1 MAFQNLKMVYKVLA
15 TLLVMAALA
24 VGLTANGLLQLDR
37 LDRRYTSLL
46 EQDSTVAIQIART
59 TSLLNEIGRL
69 VYMMIVEEDVSKM
82 RRLTDAVDK
91 QAATLKER
99 INLAAKAQPVLADEM
114 RREMEDFEALLALG
128 HEAERI
134 ALTNDDARAKLFM
147 EERFNPKF
155 QALLDKLRS
164 LIDQT
169 NTTME
174 RSSEEATQT
183 FHTARLWTLIIA
195 VAGLAGCFGL
205 GIVLTRRTVSEPIRQ
220 LTEAMRSLAGGKL
233 DQTVTGQE
241 RGDEIGGMA
250 NALQIFKD
258 GLIQAE
264 RLSREQAAEQA
275 TKLRRAE
282 TIDRLIRGF
291 EDSAAAALRT
301 VSSAASELDATAQSM
316 AAMAR
321 QTNSQA
327 SVVAAAAE
335 QTSANVQT
343 VATAAEEMAASIRE
357 IGDQVTRSTHIAG
370 QAVDE
375 AARTT
380 GTVRGLAEAAQR
392 IGDVVK
398 LITDIASQ
406 TNLLAL
412 NATIEAARAGEAGK
426 GFAVVASEVK
436 SLATQTGKATEEI
449 AIQITAIQEAT
460 QGAVQAIDG
469 ISGTINQ
476 VNDISTGIAAAIEE
490 QGAATAEISRSVQ
503 QAASG
508 TQEVS
513 GSITQVTETARET
526 GAAST
531 QVLGAAGELARQSET
546 LRQEVETFLSAIK
559 AA

>member
-15 TLLVMAALA
+15 TLLLMAALA
-24 VGLTANGLLQLDR
+24 IGLTANGLFQLDR

-46 EQDSTVAIQIART
+46 DQDATAATLMART
-59 TSLLNEIGRL
+59 TSSLNEIGRL
-69 VYMMIVEEDVSKM
+69 VYMMIAEEDVAKM
-82 RRLTDAVDK
+82 QRLMEAIDK
-91 QAATLKER
+91 QAGTFKER
-99 INLAAKAQPVLADEM
+99 IDSTAKAQPALSDEM
-114 RREMEDFEALLALG
+114 RREAEDFEALMG
-128 HEAERI
+128 IGREAERI
-134 ALTNDDARAKLFM
+134 ALTNDNAQANRFM
-147 EERFNPKF
+147 EERFNPRF

-164 LIDQT
+164 LIDRT
-169 NTTME
+169 NTAME
-174 RSSEEATQT
+174 RSSEEATAT

-195 VAGLAGCFGL
+195 AAGLTGCFGL
-205 GIVLTRRTVSEPIRQ
+205 GIVMTRRTVSEPIRH

-233 DQTVTGQE
+233 DQAVTGQE

-250 NALQIFKD
+250 KALQVFKD
-258 GLIQAE
+258 GLIKAD

-275 TKLRRAE
+275 AKQRRAE

-327 SVVAAAAE
+327 SVVAAAAG

-357 IGDQVTRSTHIAG
+357 IGDQVARSTRIAG

-380 GTVRGLAEAAQR
+380 GTVRGLADAAQR

-436 SLATQTGKATEEI
+436 SLATQTGKATEDI
-449 AIQITAIQEAT
+449 SNQITAIQEAT
-460 QGAVQAIDG
+460 KGAVQAIDG

-490 QGAATAEISRSVQ
+490 QGAATAEISRSIH
-503 QAASG
+503 QAAAG

-513 GSITQVTETARET
+513 GNIIQVTETAQET

-531 QVLGAAGELARQSET
+531 QVLSAAGELARQSET
-546 LRQEVETFLSAIK
+546 LRREVETFLSAIK

>member
-1 MAFQNLKMVYKVLA
+1 MAFQNLKMVHKVLA

-46 EQDSTVAIQIART
+46 EQDATAATLLART
-59 TSLLNEIGRL
+59 TSSLNEIGRL
-69 VYMMIVEEDVSKM
+69 VYRMVAEDDVVKM
-82 RRLTDAVDK
+82 RGLMDAIDK
-91 QAATLKER
+91 QAETFKER
-99 INLAAKAQPVLADEM
+99 LDRTARAQPALAAGM
-114 RREMEDFEALLALG
+114 RRETENFEALMVLAR
-128 HEAERI
+128 EAERI
-134 ALTNDDARAKLFM
+134 ALANDDAQANRYM
-147 EERFNPKF
+147 EERFNPTF
-155 QALLDKLRS
+155 QTLLDRLRS
-164 LIDQT
+164 LIDET
-169 NTTME
+169 NATME
-174 RSSEEATQT
+174 RSSQEATDT
-183 FHTARLWTLIIA
+183 FRTARLWTLIVA

-205 GIVLTRRTVSEPIRQ
+205 GYAMTRRTVSEPIRQ

-233 DQTVTGQE
+233 DQAVTGQE

-250 NALQIFKD
+250 QALQIFKD
-258 GLIQAE
+258 GLIEAD
-264 RLSREQAAEQA
+264 RLAREQAAEQA
-275 TKLRRAE
+275 TKQKRAE

-327 SVVAAAAE
+327 GTVAAAAG

-357 IGDQVTRSTHIAG
+357 IGDQVARSTRIAG

-375 AARTT
+375 AARTA

-392 IGDVVK
+392 IGDVVT
-398 LITDIASQ
+398 LITGIAGQ

-436 SLATQTGKATEEI
+436 SLANQTGKATEDI
-449 AIQITAIQEAT
+449 AAQIGAIQEAT
-460 QGAVQAIDG
+460 REAVQAISG
-469 ISGTINQ
+469 ISGTITR

-490 QGAATAEISRSVQ
+490 QGAATAEISRSVHR
-503 QAASG
+503 AASG

-513 GSITQVTETARET
+513 GNIAQVTRTAEET
-526 GAAST
+526 GAASG
-531 QVLGAAGELARQSET
+531 QVLSAADELARQSET
-546 LRQEVETFLSAIK
+546 LRREVETFISAIK

>member
-46 EQDSTVAIQIART
+46 DQDATAATLMART
-59 TSLLNEIGRL
+59 TSSLNEIGRL
-69 VYMMIVEEDVSKM
+69 VYMMIVEEDVAKM
-82 RRLTDAVDK
+82 RSLMDAIDK
-91 QAATLKER
+91 QASTFKDRLD
-99 INLAAKAQPVLADEM
+99 LTAKAQPVLADDM
-114 RREMEDFEALLALG
+114 RRETENFEALMVLG
-128 HEAERI
+128 REAERI
-134 ALTNDDARAKLFM
+134 ALTNDNAQANRFM

-164 LIDQT
+164 LIDKT
-169 NTTME
+169 NITME
-174 RSSEEATQT
+174 RSSAEVTET
-183 FHTARLWTLIIA
+183 FHAARLWTLIIA
-195 VAGLAGCFGL
+195 AAGLVACFGL
-205 GIVLTRRTVSEPIRQ
+205 GIVMTRRTVSEPIRH

-233 DQTVTGQE
+233 DQAVTGQE

-250 NALQIFKD
+250 KALQVFKD
-258 GLIQAE
+258 GLIQAD

-275 TKLRRAE
+275 AKQQRAE
-282 TIDRLIRGF
+282 TIDHLIRGF
-291 EDSAAAALRT
+291 EGSAAAALRT

-321 QTNSQA
+321 QTNTQA

-357 IGDQVTRSTHIAG
+357 IGDQVTRSTRIAG

-449 AIQITAIQEAT
+449 ATQIAAIQEAT

-469 ISGTINQ
+469 ISGIINQ

-490 QGAATAEISRSVQ
+490 QGAATAEISRSVH

-508 TQEVS
+508 TQEVT
-513 GSITQVTETARET
+513 GNIIQVTETAQQT

-531 QVLGAAGELARQSET
+531 QVLSAAGELAMQSET
-546 LRQEVETFLSAIK
+546 LRREVETFLSAIK